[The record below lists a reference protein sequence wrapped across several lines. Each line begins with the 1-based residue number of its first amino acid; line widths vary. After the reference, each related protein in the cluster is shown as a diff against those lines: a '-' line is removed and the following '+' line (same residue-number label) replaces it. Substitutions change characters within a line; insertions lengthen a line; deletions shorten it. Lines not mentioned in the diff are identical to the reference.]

1 MRYKNLWKMPFFDE
15 KRYKNSSENKGTLWL
30 FCKILSLQP
39 IGMNRVLKREFSSLI
54 IQYIILDKSSF
65 RAGDWGRWSDLIAM
79 HHFSRTDG
87 LFAGNKS
94 FETVQLLCGQCF
106 GDCHKQQPY
115 VAAVAIFKIALVVIF
130 WIEKEVSFLFLF
142 NLLLYLQYG

>member
-1 MRYKNLWKMPFFDE
+1 
-15 KRYKNSSENKGTLWL
+15 
-30 FCKILSLQP
+30 
-39 IGMNRVLKREFSSLI
+39 
-54 IQYIILDKSSF
+54 
-65 RAGDWGRWSDLIAM
+65 M

-115 VAAVAIFKIALVVIF
+115 VAAVAI
-130 WIEKEVSFLFLF
+130 S
-142 NLLLYLQYG
+142 